1 MSATDLCP
9 AFSAYILN
17 NATDS
22 IACAICQGLLFA
34 LSAITAYEFAPTCC
48 SPSSQTPCD
57 STSATR
63 QNSVLLSMLACVT
76 ASVTLEGGIY
86 SKTYCSR
93 MHVHPLVMS
102 LLILL
107 QDHHGS
113 GFAVFWM
120 GIAFWLLFALMPSR
134 YLVSLVHK
142 HAHQVQ
148 VLLQA
153 ETMVRTMLI

>member
-1 MSATDLCP
+1 M
-9 AFSAYILN
+9 
-17 NATDS
+17 
-22 IACAICQGLLFA
+22 
-34 LSAITAYEFAPTCC
+34 
-48 SPSSQTPCD
+48 
-57 STSATR
+57 
-63 QNSVLLSMLACVT
+63 SVLLSMLACMT
-76 ASVTLEGGIY
+76 ASVTLEGIVY
-86 SKTYCSR
+86 SKTCYFR
-93 MHVHPLVMS
+93 MHVHPLIVS
-102 LLILL
+102 LLSFL

-153 ETMVRTMLI
+153 ETTVCTVLI